1 MSNKVVSFFFFF
13 GVCTKTLCTLFF
25 FSTTSI
31 DYYGCV
37 CMWKG
42 GNGKGRD
49 VFFYHHYIASI
60 FESRSG
66 HRAWHRYETMIYME
80 HDQRIFYKWLLQPA
94 TSIWNP
100 YVLMMMMMM
109 ILWFFF
115 LHQTTNQVSN
125 RPTEKKYL
133 EKNRSELKK
142 KKKDWM
148 SPMTGFNTLTNT
160 QTANHIYKFCWSC
173 DKMCVCVCV
182 VIAEDEGAQ
191 FRLPTFIVHS
201 SNKNI

>member
-1 MSNKVVSFFFFF
+1 
-13 GVCTKTLCTLFF
+13 
-25 FSTTSI
+25 
-31 DYYGCV
+31 
-37 CMWKG
+37 MWKG

-100 YVLMMMMMM
+100 YICFNDDDDDFVV
-109 ILWFFF
+109 FFASNN
-115 LHQTTNQVSN
+115 QPSKQSTN
-125 RPTEKKYL
+125 RKKYL

-142 KKKDWM
+142 KRLDESNDWIQHTHKHTD
-148 SPMTGFNTLTNT
+148 S
-160 QTANHIYKFCWSC
+160 QSYI
-173 DKMCVCVCV
+173 
-182 VIAEDEGAQ
+182 
-191 FRLPTFIVHS
+191 
-201 SNKNI
+201 